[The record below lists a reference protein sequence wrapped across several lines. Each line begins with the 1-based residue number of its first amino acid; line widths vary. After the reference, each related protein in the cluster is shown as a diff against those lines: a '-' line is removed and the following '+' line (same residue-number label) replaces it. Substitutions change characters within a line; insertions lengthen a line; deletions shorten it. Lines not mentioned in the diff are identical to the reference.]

1 MAIIKPFKA
10 LKPKKKLAEKIASG
24 LLNILKIFFWGFWF
38 SLPLLTL
45 AQKSDGLFKA
55 SLSGGPFSIGHD
67 KKGVW
72 FATSFEKKLSST
84 STKTF
89 YRKLSIGGEL
99 YFENDADSA
108 TVINPTA
115 QQFMHETINH
125 ESNTGL
131 VAKLIYYPFG
141 GFMRG
146 FHVAAGPLIV
156 YSLRTYEKR
165 AQLIQYSPTLSIRMS
180 EMTSDRKLLAGY
192 RITAGYDIYFSKYCL
207 AGIRA
212 DFLQY
217 HDRDLNSLLGLKVGY
232 RF

>member
-1 MAIIKPFKA
+1 MKNFYSFILSMII
-10 LKPKKKLAEKIASG
+10 
-24 LLNILKIFFWGFWF
+24 LLPT
-38 SLPLLTL
+38 PLSTL
-45 AQKSDGLFKA
+45 SQQSPESFKA
-55 SLSGGPFSIGHD
+55 SLSGGPFGIGHD
-67 KKGVW
+67 TKGIWV
-72 FATSFEKKLSST
+72 ATGFEKKLSS
-84 STKTF
+84 STKKF
-89 YRKLSIGGEL
+89 SRKLFAGGEL
-99 YFENDADSA
+99 YFENDTDSV
-108 TVINPTA
+108 TVVNPTA
-115 QQFMHETINH
+115 QQFMHEGFNH

-131 VAKLIYYPFG
+131 VAKLIFYPFG

-180 EMTSDRKLLAGY
+180 EMTSDKKLLAGY
-192 RITAGYDIYFSKYCL
+192 RITAGYDIYFSNHCL
-207 AGIRA
+207 AGVRA